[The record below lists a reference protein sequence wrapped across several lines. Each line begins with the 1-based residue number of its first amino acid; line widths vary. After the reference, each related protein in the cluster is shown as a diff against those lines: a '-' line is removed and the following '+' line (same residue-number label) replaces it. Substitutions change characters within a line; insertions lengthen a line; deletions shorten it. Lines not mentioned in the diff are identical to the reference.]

1 MTSRMIFLALILGVV
16 VSAAAPAVAMQTPSK
31 TVDNQ
36 SLAERQADLITVQA
50 VITQPEVAEAIAQQ
64 GFTTDEVNERLAQ
77 LSPEELHTLSM
88 QLDQL
93 HAAGVD
99 VPKYVW
105 ILLAV
110 FLGVLIFGAIF

>member
-1 MTSRMIFLALILGVV
+1 MTFKMLSSVLILGVV
-16 VSAAAPAVAMQTPSK
+16 VSVASPVAAMQTPSK
-31 TVDNQ
+31 TVENQ
-36 SLAERQADLITVQA
+36 SLAERQGDLAAIQA
-50 VITQPEVAEAIAQQ
+50 VIAQPEVAEAIARQ

-77 LSPEELHTLSM
+77 LSPEEIHTLSL

-110 FLGVLIFGAIF
+110 FLGVLILGAIF